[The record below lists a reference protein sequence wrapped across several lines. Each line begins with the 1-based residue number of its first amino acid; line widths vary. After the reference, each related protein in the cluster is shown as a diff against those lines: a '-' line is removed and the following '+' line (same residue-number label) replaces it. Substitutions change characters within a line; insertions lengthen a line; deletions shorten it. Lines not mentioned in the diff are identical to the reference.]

1 MIHKLT
7 EKKSYTGTASK
18 LNGCRFFTFYIKLFK
33 KFKPNPLPICLIDV
47 KRKEELLTMKQ
58 ERLVKKAQKGND
70 KAYLT
75 LFQQYEADIYRMAY
89 VYVKNKDDALDLVQ
103 EVAYQSFKKIGTL
116 KNPEYLKTWLMK
128 ITINCA
134 LNLLNTN
141 KKVIPLSLGFEVLT
155 GAEDEDIALT
165 LSLQELIDTLKED
178 EKSIILLKYY
188 DDRTL
193 KEISEILDIPLG
205 TAKSILYRAL
215 DKLRQNAKEVGNYG

>member
-1 MIHKLT
+1 MT

-18 LNGCRFFTFYIKLFK
+18 LNGCRFFTFYIKLLK